1 MTSAIQYED
10 DREEQWDDTDDETP
24 ALPGR
29 PRRQFFNRYT
39 AALLALIT
47 CAIGFLVGI
56 RVEKSQV
63 SSSTGTARGFSLP
76 AALAGSGAGS
86 SARGTSSAA
95 GGARSSGS
103 RAGLAGGTAGFP
115 GGAFGGANASIGT
128 ISSVNGNTI
137 YITDTSGNTVKVTLS
152 PATKISKSLGVSKHS
167 LRPGDSVV
175 IRGLKNSSGKVSATS
190 ITDSGA
196 SNAGSGATRGSGSS
210 GSGGSGG
217 SSGSSGNAAVNQLFG
232 SGQ

>member
-1 MTSAIQYED
+1 MSSAIQYED
-10 DREEQWDDTDDETP
+10 DREEQWDGTDDETP

-29 PRRQFFNRYT
+29 PRRQFFNRYS

-63 SSSTGTARGFSLP
+63 SSSTGTARGFTLP

-95 GGARSSGS
+95 
-103 RAGLAGGTAGFP
+103 

-152 PATKISKSLGVSKHS
+152 SATKITKSLGVSKHS

-190 ITDSGA
+190 ISDSGA
-196 SNAGSGATRGSGSS
+196 SNAGSGATGSSGSS

-217 SSGSSGNAAVNQLFG
+217 SSGSGGSGGSSGNAAVNQLFG

>member
-1 MTSAIQYED
+1 MSSAIQYED

-29 PRRQFFNRYT
+29 PRRQLFNRYT
-39 AALLALIT
+39 AALLAVIT
-47 CAIGFLVGI
+47 CAIGFYVGI

-63 SSSTGTARGFSLP
+63 SSSGGTARGFTLP
-76 AALAGSGAGS
+76 AALAGAST
-86 SARGTSSAA
+86 RGTSSAA

-103 RAGLAGGTAGFP
+103 RAGFAGGGAGFP

-152 PATKISKSLGVSKHS
+152 SATKITKSLGVSKHS

-190 ITDSGA
+190 ISDSGA
-196 SNAGSGATRGSGSS
+196 SNAGSGATGGSGSS
-210 GSGGSGG
+210 GASG
-217 SSGSSGNAAVNQLFG
+217 SSGSRGSSGNAAVNQLFG